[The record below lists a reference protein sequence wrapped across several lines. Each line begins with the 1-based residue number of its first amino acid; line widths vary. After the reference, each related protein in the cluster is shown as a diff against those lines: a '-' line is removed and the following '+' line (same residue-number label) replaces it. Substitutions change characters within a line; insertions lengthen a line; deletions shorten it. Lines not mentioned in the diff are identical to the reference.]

1 MKNSKLDVFVKNIIN
16 IIEKEDIS
24 ISFTIKDDDNCY
36 ELIIDDKKYTFS
48 RDNDYLFASPHL
60 SIKDLSTNTIE
71 SSIKVPIGYYLNIKS
86 LHRKQVRIG
95 RLNYRKKAI
104 EKEID
109 SINNIK
115 EKRELYQKFKE
126 FFNRE
131 FLL

>member
-1 MKNSKLDVFVKNIIN
+1 
-16 IIEKEDIS
+16 
-24 ISFTIKDDDNCY
+24 
-36 ELIIDDKKYTFS
+36 
-48 RDNDYLFASPHL
+48 
-60 SIKDLSTNTIE
+60 
-71 SSIKVPIGYYLNIKS
+71 LNIKS

-131 FLL
+131 FLLEIYLSSQKHNKTIL